1 MIRRK
6 LAWVMELADMRVSKT
21 RESNL
26 VGVRLSPQAPI
37 IYMLLLRIR
46 NKKWQSLTEFF
57 KKNLYGVLM
66 NTSHAQHELTFANH
80 IWQKNLEKLFIG
92 TTK

>member
-26 VGVRLSPQAPI
+26 VGVRLSPQAPLNGRHKFLNTFRLWRKI
-37 IYMLLLRIR
+37 
-46 NKKWQSLTEFF
+46 KK
-57 KKNLYGVLM
+57 
-66 NTSHAQHELTFANH
+66 
-80 IWQKNLEKLFIG
+80 WQKNLEKLFIG